1 MSVKRVLLAIAITV
15 VFGVCSLWAQTPSA
29 AADAESA
36 TDNRVLGIEAGFL
49 AGYRLA
55 DSELV
60 VGQSFSLNLTVARN
74 VQVGFTTN
82 NLSGAAAADTY
93 GLLKIA
99 YFLTP
104 QLGFNVAVGTAS
116 LGIPAATAPAIGAGV
131 FFNAFTTKSTDA
143 FSTAL
148 KFKLDYLADMNQG
161 IAKGTIGFGLSAV
174 FGL

>member
-1 MSVKRVLLAIAITV
+1 MRMRVKRLLLATAIV
-15 VFGVCSLWAQTPSA
+15 ALFGVSGLWAQA
-29 AADAESA
+29 GEVA

-74 VQVGFTTN
+74 VQVGFASH
-82 NLSGAAAADTY
+82 NLRGAAAADTY

-104 QLGFNVAVGTAS
+104 QLGFNIAVGTAN
-116 LGIPAATAPAIGAGV
+116 LGPPPATTAPAIGAGV
-131 FFNAFTTKSTDA
+131 FFNAFTNKSEEA

-148 KFKLDYLADMNQG
+148 KFKLDYLADTNQG
-161 IAKGTIGFGLSAV
+161 IDSGTIAFGLSAV

>member
-1 MSVKRVLLAIAITV
+1 MTVKRVLPAIAIV
-15 VFGVCSLWAQTPSA
+15 ALFGVSGLWAQA
-29 AADAESA
+29 AEAAGAA

-60 VGQSFSLNLTVARN
+60 VGQSFSLNLTVAKN
-74 VQVGFTTN
+74 VQVGFTSN
-82 NLSGAAAADTY
+82 NLQGAAAADTY

-104 QLGFNVAVGTAS
+104 QLGFNIAVGTAT
-116 LGIPAATAPAIGAGV
+116 LGLPAATAPATGAGV
-131 FFNAFTTKSTDA
+131 FFNAFTNKSEDA

-148 KFKLDYLADMNQG
+148 KFKLDYLADTNQG
-161 IAKGTIGFGLSAV
+161 IASGTIAFGLSAV